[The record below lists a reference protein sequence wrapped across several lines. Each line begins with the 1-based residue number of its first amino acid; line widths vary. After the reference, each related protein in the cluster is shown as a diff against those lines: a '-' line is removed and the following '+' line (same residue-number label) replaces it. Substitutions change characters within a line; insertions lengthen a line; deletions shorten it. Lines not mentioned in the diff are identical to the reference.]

1 MAFFLNHLTLGL
13 YDNSIVISPQQQF
26 FAAGIPAESVARSPV
41 TFQEHGMQLQVR
53 RWVMVIEHKLEEAGQ
68 PADVPLRKAAAVA
81 FIKNP
86 FLGPYQED
94 LTEGI
99 QASVALGA
107 QVAQQLMSVWGD
119 YPVQAYGKGGIV
131 GIAGE
136 QEHVNALLTTAAAT
150 PLRDIIGGGKAWIS
164 SVTKVGGP
172 GVTIDIPLASKDAL
186 YVRSHYN
193 AMTFTLSDGPMPDE
207 IAVIFAVAN
216 RGRINARVGGITH
229 EDMQGKDGLI

>member
-1 MAFFLNHLTLGL
+1 L
-13 YDNSIVISPQQQF
+13 YDNSIVIKSQQHIF
-26 FAAGIPAESVARSPV
+26 SRRLSGGVGCAV
-41 TFQEHGMQLQVR
+41 TRHVQEHGMQLQVR

-68 PADVPLRKAAAVA
+68 RADVPLRKAAAVA

-86 FLGPYQED
+86 FLGAYRDD

-99 QASVALGA
+99 EASVALGA
-107 QVAQQLMSVWGD
+107 NVAAQLMSVWGD
-119 YPVQAYGKGGIV
+119 YPVQAYGKGGVV

-136 QEHVNALLTTAAAT
+136 QEHANALLTTAAAT
-150 PLRDIIGGGKAWIS
+150 PLRNIIGGGKAWIS

-193 AMTFTLSDGPMPDE
+193 ALSFQLADGPMPDE

-229 EDMQGKDGLI
+229 DEMQGKDGLI